1 MKITKNLINKIYNL
15 EIKLTKEKD
24 KYQLSKYYD
33 LIPMYDIR
41 SLKIY
46 PIDKYKIYN
55 YLILS
60 DYRFINDG
68 MFDWLNYLY
77 TKYKTDQYKYN
88 IDIMNN
94 YNIKTLYLPYF
105 FFF

>member
-15 EIKLTKEKD
+15 EITLSDEND

-33 LIPMYDIR
+33 QIPMYDIR

-68 MFDWLNYLY
+68 MYDWL
-77 TKYKTDQYKYN
+77 T
-88 IDIMNN
+88 
-94 YNIKTLYLPYF
+94 
-105 FFF
+105 